1 MDALSARDLPFN
13 RCCLDDNFE
22 LKAPDQDPGGT
33 GVWLVVGQGNVYLV
47 ENTAGFM
54 LPTGNQ
60 PLAGEYAPL
69 YIGQWQGE
77 PCRLLVVGRGQAPPD
92 SLIAQSLRSSA
103 VEIDLAL
110 ISLAGLGSAIAH
122 WEQVSQFCG
131 DCGQPMTRIADEWGK
146 ICSGCGVSHYPRIHP
161 CVIGLV
167 VRGDEFLLARKA
179 EWPAG
184 RYSLI
189 AGFVDFGECL
199 EEAMEREALEETN
212 IRIKNIRYVGS
223 QSWPF
228 PSQLMCGFVAD
239 YAGGEINLNDQ
250 ELEDARWFKLD
261 ALPELPPRR
270 SISRYIIDHAAILSG
285 LAGSEDL

>member
-1 MDALSARDLPFN
+1 MDSLSPVDLPFN
-13 RCCLDDNFE
+13 RRCLDDNFE
-22 LKAPDQDPGGT
+22 FKVPDQDPGGP
-33 GVWLVVGQGNVYLV
+33 GLWLVVGQGNVYLA
-47 ENTAGFM
+47 ETATGLT
-54 LPTGNQ
+54 LPAGEQ
-60 PLAGEYAPL
+60 PLAGKFAPL
-69 YIGQWQGE
+69 YIGQWQGQ
-77 PCRLLVVGRGQAPPD
+77 PCRLLVVAKGQTLPE
-92 SLIAQSLRSSA
+92 LLVAQSLRSSA

-110 ISLAGLGSAIAH
+110 ISFAGLGVAIGH

-131 DCGQPMTRIADEWGK
+131 DCGGTMTRIPGEWGK
-146 ICSGCGVSHYPRIHP
+146 KCGGCGASHYPRIHP

-167 VRGDEFLLARKA
+167 VRGDEVLLARKA

-212 IRIKNIRYVGS
+212 ILIKNIRYVGS

-261 ALPELPPRR
+261 ALPDLPPKR
-270 SISRYIIDHAAILSG
+270 SISRYIIDHAASLSG
-285 LAGSEDL
+285 LMSAELL